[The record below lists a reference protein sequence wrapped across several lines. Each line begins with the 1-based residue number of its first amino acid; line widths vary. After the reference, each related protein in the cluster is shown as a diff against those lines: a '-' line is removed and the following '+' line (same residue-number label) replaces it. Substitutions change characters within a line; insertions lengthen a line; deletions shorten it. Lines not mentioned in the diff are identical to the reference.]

1 MPCCVCV
8 CQKERTRYLK
18 YDNLTADYW
27 ETFRS
32 PPIWSSRQIKT
43 LHDSFLSIFF
53 FLPRSVWICF
63 LDKQSVHLIRQEIE
77 SPHIRERAW
86 RGHWRFPRVGGREG
100 GVDVAHLGGFG
111 GEAEVLLLAFECV
124 PVKSCVLHC
133 LISLVCK
140 TARRPLIPL
149 HPRLPLALFMFWIPN
164 PLWVFCA
171 SAKPA
176 ERDTWKNVLFVH
188 WDDLN
193 FRGVPPGFTSVRI
206 DQKFQT
212 LAQNAERGWIGAV
225 EMLCCLSAQRWPL
238 PKGHSLDD
246 TWDNSMDLL
255 LGGEMLH
262 KHWAVTGSGRN
273 GSFLERCYKG
283 SFLKFSASFE
293 SSQLLVGASDDSGF
307 CQSNSSPCFVSFSF
321 FE

>member
-27 ETFRS
+27 ETLRS

-86 RGHWRFPRVGGREG
+86 RGHWRFPRVGGERGRGRCCPPWWFWRG
-100 GVDVAHLGGFG
+100 GRGA
-111 GEAEVLLLAFECV
+111 AARIWMCASEVLCPSLSHFTCV
-124 PVKSCVLHC
+124 QNSTTPSY
-133 LISLVCK
+133 S
-140 TARRPLIPL
+140 PP
-149 HPRLPLALFMFWIPN
+149 PRLPLALFMFWIPN

-273 GSFLERCYKG
+273 GSFLE
-283 SFLKFSASFE
+283 SEVL
-293 SSQLLVGASDDSGF
+293 
-307 CQSNSSPCFVSFSF
+307 
-321 FE
+321 